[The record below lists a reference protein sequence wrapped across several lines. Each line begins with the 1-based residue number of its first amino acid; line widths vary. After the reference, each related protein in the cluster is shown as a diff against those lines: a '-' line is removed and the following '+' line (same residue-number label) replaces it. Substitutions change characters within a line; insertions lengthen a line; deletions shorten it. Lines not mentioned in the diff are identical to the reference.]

1 MRIRKNSI
9 VSTAI
14 AVICA
19 FAGSARPVYA
29 DDTAQSLG
37 VLRNTVINLLEGLV
51 QKGVLTRE
59 QAQAMVKSAEDKAA
73 AQAKADAARKAA
85 EAKAEQGAV
94 RVPYVPQIIQD
105 KIRSAVKKDLEKDV
119 TRDVVADAKEQHWGV
134 PGALPDWINRL
145 DIHGDIRLR
154 GESDMYAHGNSQQ
167 YPDFSAINAAG
178 GIERA
183 GANAL
188 LNTSVDRYRER
199 ARLRLDI
206 DAHVT
211 DALTA
216 GVQIGYDNQS
226 FAVSTSQTLGT
237 YGQNTSL
244 AVYQA
249 YLRYD
254 RKGGAGF
261 PWLTLEGGRFA
272 NPFYSTALVWYPD
285 LNFDGTYGTLRV
297 PFGGADQKPRNV
309 FFTVGAFPLQEIQL
323 SYRDKWLLASQLG
336 LDLPWSGGGRA
347 SLAAAY
353 YDYDHITG
361 VRNSVN
367 STLENFTAPPILQK
381 GNTLYDI
388 SNNPLDPTV
397 NLYALAADYRELE
410 VTAGLDLPVGG
421 HKLSLTADYVNN
433 IGYNQQA
440 IFARTGL
447 QVPKRGLGYLADLGF
462 GSAETGRAGTWD
474 ASIEYRYLQRDAVVD
489 AFADQDFHLG
499 GTDAKGYVLG
509 GQWWFL
515 DHTSLWVRYFST
527 NAIDGPPL
535 GIDMIFVDVNAAF

>member
-1 MRIRKNSI
+1 MRIRKFSI
-9 VSTAI
+9 VSAAVAVMWALAI
-14 AVICA
+14 
-19 FAGSARPVYA
+19 GARPVYA
-29 DDTAQSLG
+29 EDTAQSLG
-37 VLRNTVINLLEGLV
+37 VLRDTVINLLDGLV

-73 AQAKADAARKAA
+73 ADAKADAARKAA
-85 EAKAEQGAV
+85 EARAEQGAV

-105 KIRSAVKKDLEKDV
+105 KIRSAVKQDLEKDV
-119 TRDVVADAKEQHWGV
+119 TRDVVAAAKQQRWGV
-134 PGALPDWINRL
+134 PGALPDWVNRL
-145 DIHGDIRLR
+145 EIHGDIRLR
-154 GESDMYAHGNSQQ
+154 GESDLYARGNSHQ
-167 YPDFSAINAAG
+167 YPNFSAINAAG
-178 GIERA
+178 GIGRA

-199 ARLRLDI
+199 ERLRLGV
-206 DAHVT
+206 DARVT
-211 DALTA
+211 EDLTA
-216 GVQIGYDNQS
+216 GILVGYDNLG
-226 FAVSTSQTLGT
+226 FPVSTNQTLGN
-237 YGQNTSL
+237 YGQNTAL

-249 YLRYD
+249 RLRYD
-254 RKGGAGF
+254 HKDAAGF

-272 NPFYSTALVWYPD
+272 NPFYSSALVWYPD
-285 LNFDGTYGTLRV
+285 LNFDGSYGTLRV
-297 PFGGADQKPRNV
+297 PFGGVDRKPRNV
-309 FFTVGAFPLQEIQL
+309 FFTLGAFPLQDIEL

-336 LDLPWSGGGRA
+336 LDIPWSGGGRA
-347 SLAAAY
+347 RLAAAY
-353 YDYDHITG
+353 YDFDHIDG

-367 STLENFTAPPILQK
+367 STLENFTAPPVLQK

-421 HKLSLTADYVNN
+421 HKLSFTADYVDNV
-433 IGYNQQA
+433 GYNQKA

-447 QVPKRGLGYLADLGF
+447 MVPKRGLGYLAGLDF
-462 GSAETGRAGTWD
+462 GSAQPGRAGTWD

-515 DHTSLWVRYFST
+515 DRTSLWVRYFNS

-535 GIDMIFVDVNAAF
+535 GIDMIFVDINAAF